1 VSPKPLRRSVLC
13 PPNLKGEPY
22 RDPTLDLVVKSKG
35 GRERG
40 GDMNPTR
47 FAIMNATRHP
57 KNLMLLGQRR
67 DDSDDTGTRDY
78 KTLIKEAV

>member
-1 VSPKPLRRSVLC
+1 
-13 PPNLKGEPY
+13 
-22 RDPTLDLVVKSKG
+22 
-35 GRERG
+35 
-40 GDMNPTR
+40 MNPTR